1 MSEVKNYVWDS
12 VLGRWIPEPS
22 LTAASAASDNFANPT
37 TTNVMTMNMVYDGS
51 TWDRL
56 RGDSTNGALVNVSN
70 PALIGPSN
78 AVTFDSYTSAAIS
91 SVTGSNQQIIA
102 APGANKQIW
111 VYGYQLCVT
120 ATGTVAFQDEDDVA
134 HTGAMTLSTGI
145 SVSPSGNF
153 LMPIMKIATNKALE
167 LDVVTATVSGSV
179 QYAIVNV

>member
-1 MSEVKNYVWDS
+1 MSNQVFNMVWDGS
-12 VLGRWIPEPS
+12 EWIPEGEAPTS
-22 LTAASAASDNFANPT
+22 LDI
-37 TTNVMTMNMVYDGS
+37 TNV
-51 TWDRL
+51 
-56 RGDSTNGALVNVSN
+56 AI
-70 PALIGPSN
+70 IGPNNS
-78 AVTFDSYTSAAIS
+78 VTFSSYSNAAIS

-153 LMPIMKIATNKALE
+153 LMPIMKVATNKALE
-167 LDVVTATVSGSV
+167 VDVVTATINGSI